1 MLTILKIAATMH
13 KVEDK
18 TKPSQ
23 EKLKKQYTKV
33 LPGLRD
39 AIDVSTSIKDDMK
52 ISQLRV
58 QGHLLESVMKGDWQE
73 EDESRNRLRVAFV
86 EDLLYYCT
94 LGIPYYCSPDLKLYD
109 SKYKMDVAKLAQ
121 NAFPDCQIRPSL
133 RDLCFT
139 EKSASTT
146 DSDETMFRRSI
157 SCISS
162 ANGNLDEHAQDLRRT
177 PLPTF
182 KYLADKFHIEL
193 ETEWELRRFALS
205 GMLLY
210 LQWLKE
216 TDDQTA
222 MENEKDEEDEHPD
235 RDKPS
240 RKADLAMQAICQF
253 VRVTNEPGVWDIF
266 ITKLAELYQYLN
278 QPEKAEATYRR
289 YWQLNPQNPNAPKF
303 LYNFLKSSGESH
315 TKLIEVLQDIV
326 TKQPSDSLV
335 VDYIQLLL
343 GSVPQSPES
352 SHSVCLHHLFRL
364 LDYPS
369 SGQELPPWELFVN
382 LLKSVLNSK
391 EESELVSVRECWT
404 ERESWWPAQYFSRR
418 NLKTTKSPQLQTLR
432 AISAIYLQ
440 GKGKSFESSTSV
452 RIDQECRL
460 PPEILAHTRSHSTM

>member
-1 MLTILKIAATMH
+1 MH

-73 EDESRNRLRVAFV
+73 VWKCLQVYYHAKACQFICEQKPKWCEIWQVGAECLSRL
-86 EDLLYYCT
+86 
-94 LGIPYYCSPDLKLYD
+94 PDK
-109 SKYKMDVAKLAQ
+109 
-121 NAFPDCQIRPSL
+121 
-133 RDLCFT
+133 T
-139 EKSASTT
+139 EFERSVFYREICKH
-146 DSDETMFRRSI
+146 DRFRRNHVSAEYI
-157 SCISS
+157 LYLI
-162 ANGNLDEHAQDLRRT
+162 ANGNLDEAQDLRRT

-352 SHSVCLHHLFRL
+352 SHSVCLRHLFRL

-440 GKGKSFESSTSV
+440 GKDCKFAQKVETWLSKGQNHHLQRKLQKAKEMTALSV
-452 RIDQECRL
+452 
-460 PPEILAHTRSHSTM
+460 SK